1 MLWNET
7 FWGGFSNSVSATN
20 YVWRFLLWCF
30 GSLVS
35 SLCKNYWD
43 QVPCSTLCKAKWRLW
58 LLRPKR
64 QNLSLLKRSHF
75 PIYKMSFKNHC
86 QSLIYNIVSEASAR
100 FYERTRVDKIP
111 GNFPFPGTGIPK
123 NFCFI
128 PGNSWEFPKL
138 LYKYSKTS
146 HFGRKC
152 ISLTSYNDF
161 QFGYYL

>member
-7 FWGGFSNSVSATN
+7 FWGGFSNTVSATN

-75 PIYKMSFKNHC
+75 PIYKISFKNHC

-100 FYERTRVDKIP
+100 FYERTLSRAHA
-111 GNFPFPGTGIPK
+111 FTSALFYERTLL
-123 NFCFI
+123 FCKMRLFWVI
-128 PGNSWEFPKL
+128 FKHCEYRLTAFFLSKRSNLIFSWNSDPRFK
-138 LYKYSKTS
+138 
-146 HFGRKC
+146 
-152 ISLTSYNDF
+152 
-161 QFGYYL
+161 